1 MEKSERLESG
11 IPGLDE
17 MTSGGFIYPSVIL
30 IGGEPGTGKTTL
42 ALQSLFYGARKGE
55 TCLYFTAIAEPTWVV
70 QKFLGNFSFYSQKAI
85 ETERLVFID
94 IGDTISGS
102 PEDILLAIQRNV
114 EKYQP
119 KRVVIDPITAIMHSL
134 CVKDDVAKYRKFVNQ
149 LIILMKTHGCVTF
162 LTTEYSYADIPR
174 SVEAYMVD
182 ALILLSYFEIEN
194 ARKKYIEILK
204 MRGTKHLTGRRSLI
218 LSDEGLRVQPE
229 LR

>member
-1 MEKSERLESG
+1 MDKSDRLESG

-70 QKFLGNFSFYSQKAI
+70 QKFLGAFSFYSQKAI
-85 ETERLVFID
+85 ETERVVFID
-94 IGDTISGS
+94 IGDTISGT

-119 KRVVIDPITAIMHSL
+119 KRVVIDPITAIMHSF
-134 CVKDDVAKYRKFVNQ
+134 DDVMKYRKFMNQ
-149 LIILMKTHGCVTF
+149 LIILMKTQGCVTF
-162 LTTEYSYADIPR
+162 LTTEYSYADIPH
-174 SVEAYMVD
+174 SVDAYMVD